1 MSRQFDYHAASE
13 FPAERVFATM
23 VDADTLRARLA
34 ELGGRNAA
42 LLEHEASADG
52 ARFRL
57 RHGLN
62 TDDLP
67 PAIRSFVPEDF
78 VVDRL
83 ETWTRSG
90 EGRYDGTAEVA
101 VPGTPASATGRMS
114 LADTARGSDLDVRTD
129 ITVRVPLLGG
139 RIESSVGE
147 QITSLLA
154 LETDFTLNRLRTANA

>member
-13 FPAERVFATM
+13 FPADRVFATM
-23 VDADTLRARLA
+23 VDADALRARLA

-42 LLEHEASADG
+42 LLEHQASADG
-52 ARFRL
+52 ARFRV

-67 PAIRSFVPEDF
+67 PSIRGFVPENF
-78 VVDRL
+78 VIDRL
-83 ETWTRSG
+83 ETWTRPG
-90 EGRYDGTAEVA
+90 EGRYDGTADVA
-101 VPGTPASATGRMS
+101 VPGTPASAIGRMK
-114 LADTARGSDLDVRTD
+114 LVDTAGGSTLHVSTD

>member
-23 VDADTLRARLA
+23 VDADVLRARLA

-42 LLEHEASADG
+42 LLEHEANADG

-62 TDDLP
+62 TEDLP
-67 PAIRSFVPEDF
+67 QAIRGFVPENF
-78 VVDRL
+78 VIDRL
-83 ETWTRSG
+83 ETWTRTG
-90 EGRYDGTAEVA
+90 EGRYEGSAQVA
-101 VPGTPASATGRMS
+101 VPGTPASATGRMN
-114 LADTARGSDLDVRTD
+114 LADNGRGSDLDVRTD
-129 ITVRVPLLGG
+129 ITVKVPLLGG
-139 RIESSVGE
+139 KIEASVGE
-147 QITSLLA
+147 QITDLLA